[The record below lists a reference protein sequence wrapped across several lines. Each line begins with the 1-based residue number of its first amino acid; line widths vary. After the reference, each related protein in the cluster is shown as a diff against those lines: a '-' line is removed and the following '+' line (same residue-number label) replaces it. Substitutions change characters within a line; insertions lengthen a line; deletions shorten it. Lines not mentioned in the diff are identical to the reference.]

1 MAIYK
6 DGPLWVEGNPGE
18 KPRLKTF
25 LSATKEEM
33 LEHGFAPFY
42 KNCYEITRDGK
53 LTYVKEKV
61 ESDGRIATTGVND
74 FWNPILTMLRE
85 FPDRLSR
92 FYGHADAILW
102 YAVGKNDHTNEP
114 TFRQTEK
121 SLEME
126 VGSFNS
132 RFEDRNF
139 VKHSFEFRQGAE
151 DLFQSLSDV
160 DAIINMV
167 EFMRGLSVLSSVEID
182 VKKQDESYRE
192 IGSYHVSVTGAPI
205 KWSIYDH
212 CVVER
217 DIEAQNMKEFL
228 PQLQKAELEY
238 CDAELKFLT
247 DIIKSQRARLHGN
260 GISKTSELPELE
272 TEEELDRLMEL
283 VKQTQSQNQA
293 IYRLIRK
300 NETIEQS
307 LNDKQEEELDDLERW

>member
-33 LEHGFAPFY
+33 EEHGFTPFY
-42 KNCYEITRDGK
+42 KDCYEITRDGK
-53 LTYVKEKV
+53 LTYVE
-61 ESDGRIATTGVND
+61 EEGNI
-74 FWNPILTMLRE
+74 FWNPLLTMLRE
-85 FPDRLSR
+85 SPDRLSR

-126 VGSFNS
+126 AGSFNS
-132 RFEDRNF
+132 RFEDRDF

-151 DLFQSLSDV
+151 DLFQNLSDV
-160 DAIINMV
+160 DAIIQMA
-167 EFMRGLSVLSSVEID
+167 ESMKGLSILSSVEID
-182 VKKQDESYRE
+182 VKKQDDQYCEV
-192 IGSYHVSVTGAPI
+192 GQYHVSVTGAPI

-217 DIEAQNMKEFL
+217 DFQAQNMEEFL

-247 DIIKSQRARLHGN
+247 DIIKDQKARLHGN
-260 GISKTSELPELE
+260 GISKTSEFPELE
-272 TEEELDRLMEL
+272 TEAKLDRLTEL

-307 LNDKQEEELDDLERW
+307 LNEEEEEELNDRGR

>member
-33 LEHGFAPFY
+33 LEHGFTQSY
-42 KNCYEITRDGK
+42 QDCYEITRDGK

-74 FWNPILTMLRE
+74 FWSPLFTMLRE
-85 FPDRLSR
+85 SPDRLSR

-102 YAVGKNDHTNEP
+102 YAIGKNDHTNEP

-167 EFMRGLSVLSSVEID
+167 ESMKGLSILSAVEID

-192 IGSYHVSVTGAPI
+192 VNQYHVSVTGAPI
-205 KWSIYDH
+205 KWSLYDH
-212 CVVER
+212 CVVDH
-217 DIEAQNMKEFL
+217 DIEAQNMAEFL

-238 CDAELKFLT
+238 CDAELKFLKDT
-247 DIIKSQRARLHGN
+247 IA
-260 GISKTSELPELE
+260 SKKEEWKTVTESERESP
-272 TEEELDRLMEL
+272 EELDRLMEL
-283 VKQTQSQNQA
+283 VEQTQSQ
-293 IYRLIRK
+293 K
-300 NETIEQS
+300 ETIEQS
-307 LNDKQEEELDDLERW
+307 LNEEEEEELDDRGR